1 MGRLK
6 RIPKGTKD
14 QNDQGEAAFFIYWT
28 LNLVSANHLELNFH
42 QALIFSKTGNTV
54 NVIVEL
60 LLLKLGKVILALTT
74 SWVIVTGG
82 DSDSPTR
89 WR

>member
-1 MGRLK
+1 M
-6 RIPKGTKD
+6 
-14 QNDQGEAAFFIYWT
+14 N
-28 LNLVSANHLELNFH
+28 
-42 QALIFSKTGNTV
+42 
-54 NVIVEL
+54 VEL

-82 DSDSPTR
+82 DSDSAYKLEVIVTVPTS